1 MNAPLEQTYDSA
13 LAFAPNMGQLDSSA
27 ATTSYADVADVFA
40 RRERQSTV
48 FFPEFKR
55 RIVHIQVGDR
65 RGVVTY
71 PGSGA
76 EPQPWLAPVLR
87 SLSERWGVKPGWDS
101 YDAKPTDVRHAARLL
116 TYLFELMGPNSTPP
130 TMTPLWDGGVQA
142 TWHRNSNDLEIVVS
156 ADEPP
161 TYFFR
166 DAATG
171 HEEEKELAP
180 NLARLRALISQF

>member
-1 MNAPLEQTYDSA
+1 MTALVEGTYNDT
-13 LAFAPNMGQLDSSA
+13 LAFAPHMGQLDNSA
-27 ATTSYADVADVFA
+27 VTMPYTDPFVP
-40 RRERQSTV
+40 RERQVTV
-48 FFPEFKR
+48 FFPPPKP

-65 RGVVTY
+65 RGVFTY
-71 PGSGA
+71 PASGA
-76 EPQPWLAPVLR
+76 EPRPWVSHVLR
-87 SLSERWGVKPGWDS
+87 SLLERWGRKPGWDS

-116 TYLFELMGPNSTPP
+116 THLFALMDPDSTPP

-156 ADEPP
+156 ADEPS

-171 HEEEKELAP
+171 EEEEEALEP
-180 NLARLRALISQF
+180 NLAHVRALIQQF